1 MSLIRVSEKKIA
13 ANRANGRKSQGPST
27 PAGKDRSSRNAC
39 THHLY
44 ARKFTIHPVWQQRI
58 AAIVGPAIESVE
70 NPLER
75 EPLARYLFLMQW
87 IEELASF
94 ETRLLNQSIARHH
107 GDFARGVHHFATTS
121 PLFLA
126 IGARRHALHR
136 QANRA
141 RLEWKRAQRQ
151 TTPNVVEKKPLTM
164 AAAAG
169 ASAAR
174 QSPQP
179 ATAPKCRN
187 TSRTH
192 TDAAAT
198 ARHPPRSSAYS

>member
-1 MSLIRVSEKKIA
+1 MSLIRVSQKKIA
-13 ANRANGRKSQGPST
+13 ANRANGRKSHGPST
-27 PAGKDRSSRNAC
+27 PAGKARSSRNAC
-39 THHLY
+39 SHHLY

-58 AAIVGPAIESVE
+58 AAVVGPAIESVE
-70 NPLER
+70 NPAER
-75 EPLARYLFLMQW
+75 EPLTRYLFLMQW

-94 ETRLLNQSIARHH
+94 QTRLLNDSIARHH
-107 GDFARGVHHFATTS
+107 GDFARGVHHFATTN

-126 IGARRHALHR
+126 IGARMHALHR
-136 QANRA
+136 DANRA

-169 ASAAR
+169 APAR
-174 QSPQP
+174 RHALPP
-179 ATAPKCRN
+179 APAPKCRS

-192 TDAAAT
+192 TDAAAN
-198 ARHPPRSSAYS
+198 ARHPPRSFAYS